1 MLYTLTPW
9 VSRLEQSIDCN
20 LLTEDEISQG
30 YYSKFNLSGL
40 MRGAAKDRAE
50 FYDKMYRMKVLN
62 PNEIRALE
70 EMNKY
75 DGGDEYYIEPGS
87 QLLNDNKTSE

>member
-1 MLYTLTPW
+1 M
-9 VSRLEQSIDCN
+9 N
-20 LLTEDEISQG
+20 LLTDQDISSG
-30 YYSKFNLSGL
+30 YYAKFNANAL

-50 FYDKMYRMKVLN
+50 FYDKMYRMKAFS
-62 PNEIRALE
+62 PNQILALE
-70 EMNKY
+70 DMNPY

>member
-1 MLYTLTPW
+1 
-9 VSRLEQSIDCN
+9 
-20 LLTEDEISQG
+20 
-30 YYSKFNLSGL
+30 

-50 FYDKMYRMKVLN
+50 FYDKMYRMKAFS
-62 PNEIRALE
+62 PNQILALE
-70 EMNKY
+70 DMNPY